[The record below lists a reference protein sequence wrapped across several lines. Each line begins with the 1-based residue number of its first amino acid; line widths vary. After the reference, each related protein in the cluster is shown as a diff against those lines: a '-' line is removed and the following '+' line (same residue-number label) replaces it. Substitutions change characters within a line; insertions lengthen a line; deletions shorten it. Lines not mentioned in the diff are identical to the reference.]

1 MKWLITG
8 AGGQLG
14 KTLTAFLQATGAE
27 VDSHSRQSLDISDGS
42 EVAAVIERSK
52 PAILVNCAA
61 WTDVDG
67 AEKDTEGA
75 IRANAT
81 GAQNLA
87 KATSSLGVRLIHI
100 STDFVFGA
108 DNKEIYSEEDLQS
121 PVNFYG
127 TSKALGENLVALENP
142 EAVILR
148 ASWLYSPYG
157 KNFPMAIIRKLII
170 DESPIDVVSD
180 QIGQPT
186 SCLSLSDSILRIAH
200 NPNIKG
206 VMHGSST
213 GSVSRY
219 GFAQSIAKAI
229 GSSQDRIRS
238 ISSDSMDLPAKR
250 PSRSVLGHAKYDSH
264 NLVKPNTWQSDLE
277 LNIEEIFKQVEVEL
291 K

>member
-8 AGGQLG
+8 ATGQLG
-14 KTLTAFLQATGAE
+14 KTLTTLLQATGAE
-27 VDSHSRQSLDISDGS
+27 VESHSRQSLDISDGS
-42 EVAAVIERSK
+42 EVTAVIERSR
-52 PAILVNCAA
+52 PEILVNCAA

-75 IRANAT
+75 IRVNAT

-87 KATSSLGVRLIHI
+87 KATGSLGVRLIHI

-108 DNKEIYSEEDLQS
+108 DNQEIYSEEDPHS

-157 KNFPMAIIRKLII
+157 KNFPKAIIRKLIM
-170 DESPIDVVSD
+170 DESTLDVVSD

-186 SCLSLSDSILRIAH
+186 SCLSLSNSIMAIAKTPH
-200 NPNIKG
+200 IHG
-206 VMHGSST
+206 VLHGSSS

-219 GFAQSIAKAI
+219 EFARRIATAIGFAP
-229 GSSQDRIRS
+229 DRIRAVT
-238 ISSDSMDLPAKR
+238 SDSLNLPAKR
-250 PSRSVLGHAKYDSH
+250 PMNSVIGHGKHDYFGIERPDF
-264 NLVKPNTWQSDLE
+264 WESDLE
-277 LNIEEIFKQVEVEL
+277 LNVREIFKEVKLEL